1 MRPARSGK
9 DGAGT
14 PRISSRGPA
23 PCLDESCN
31 SPFDPWQVQA
41 QGPPLT
47 HAQTPD
53 PPKLPDNRVCSFK
66 LLNVWGF
73 VTQQQKTNEHDFF
86 QLLLPPSFPILNI
99 SGTSSVITHDA
110 ETNPR
115 ADALS
120 VLCNANAGGMW
131 PGRGCRSPASVGGL
145 RAAQGFIL
153 SDSHKTN
160 FSL

>member
-1 MRPARSGK
+1 MGICYTA
-9 DGAGT
+9 T
-14 PRISSRGPA
+14 
-23 PCLDESCN
+23 E
-31 SPFDPWQVQA
+31 
-41 QGPPLT
+41 
-47 HAQTPD
+47 
-53 PPKLPDNRVCSFK
+53 
-66 LLNVWGF
+66 
-73 VTQQQKTNEHDFF
+73 NEHGFF
-86 QLLLPPSFPILNI
+86 LLLLPPSLPILNT

-131 PGRGCRSPASVGGL
+131 PRGGCRSPASVGGP

-160 FSL
+160 FSLQRAFLPHSCPLIVELGDSLHREKSPKERDKGNGDVP